1 MKRKQLILVFLIAL
15 QTIIGATAVAWS
27 PLDGVESAV
36 KRMQHCYF
44 VSAGSEDEEEAGE
57 EEEEDEEPECD

>member
-1 MKRKQLILVFLIAL
+1 MKRKQLILVFLIVL
-15 QTIIGATAVAWS
+15 QTMIGATAVAWS

-44 VSAGSEDEEEAGE
+44 VSAGSEPEQEGEAE
-57 EEEEDEEPECD
+57 EEPECD